1 MGKSL
6 FKSKTFW
13 VNLLVVVIAT
23 LTALSDVSLTPEYIA
38 FFGILI
44 GSGNIILRTI
54 TKEPIK
60 GTNETS

>member
-13 VNLLVVVIAT
+13 VNVLIAGIAA
-23 LTALSDVSLTPEYIA
+23 LTALNDVEFSPETIA
-38 FFGILI
+38 FFGMTI
-44 GSGNIILRTI
+44 GFANIILRTL

-60 GTNETS
+60 